1 MKNAHLQ
8 PDLLFCRQCRR
19 HFRGKRRQCP
29 TDGHALELVSAFPG
43 QAGDVLDERYLLTS
57 LIGVGGMGSV
67 FRARDQ
73 EANRDVA
80 LKLLRSDYASN
91 ASAAQRFFQEAR
103 LLRQIR
109 HPAVVGLHRFS
120 RTADGHL
127 LIDMELVDGESVRD
141 RVLNQGHGLDFASA
155 MAVLDQLLAALA
167 ACHDAGVVHC
177 DVKPENLMLPR
188 HGGLAPMK
196 LVDFGVAQAPGPV
209 QQSEDICI
217 IGTPAYMSPEQV
229 RGASVD
235 GRTDLY
241 LVGCVAYELLTGD
254 PPFLGATALDLC
266 HSQLLDTPPAL
277 ATRLPA
283 EQIPVGFEAWLQPL
297 LAKDPALRPSS
308 ARQVR
313 EHLRSVRHAHRD
325 AVAAAHR
332 LLSAQSAVSVRPPS
346 ASLLRRPSAS
356 TQRSTPSENRNG
368 WTVDMVR
375 ALVEV
380 RQAHSQTGIVYGAEA
395 IEQIAR
401 HVLAGPIQELREM
414 GAEVRGPAGPHL
426 EIRVS
431 CAGDERGVISHLL
444 DTMASMNAHLARIP
458 EPRLELRAAIVAEL
472 PGAGLAQPMGV
483 DPLEL
488 LSLSPMTQ
496 VRVDEFVARWAGRR
510 ALVKLTSVT
519 NPGQA
524 KATDIYATSLNPV

>member
-1 MKNAHLQ
+1 MKSTHLQ

-29 TDGHALELVSAFPG
+29 TDGHTLELVSAFPG

-67 FRARDQ
+67 FRARDR

-91 ASAAQRFFQEAR
+91 ASSAQRFFQEAR

-141 RVLNQGHGLDFASA
+141 RVLNQGHGLDFASG

-177 DVKPENLMLPR
+177 DVKPENLMLP
-188 HGGLAPMK
+188 HNGGLAPMK

-209 QQSEDICI
+209 QQSDDIGI

-241 LVGCVAYELLTGD
+241 LVGCVAYELLTGE

-266 HSQLLDTPPAL
+266 HSQLLDTPPPLSSRVA
-277 ATRLPA
+277 AD
-283 EQIPVGFEAWLQPL
+283 QIPVGFEAWLMPL
-297 LAKDPALRPSS
+297 LAKDPAMRPGS

-313 EHLRSVRHAHRD
+313 EHLRTVRHTHRD
-325 AVAAAHR
+325 AVAALRKSLIPVAPI
-332 LLSAQSAVSVRPPS
+332 LVRPPS
-346 ASLLRRPSAS
+346 AALLRRPSS
-356 TQRSTPSENRNG
+356 PGQRVAPADGRPT
-368 WTVDMVR
+368 WTVSTVR
-375 ALVEV
+375 ALVEI
-380 RQAHSQTGIVYGAEA
+380 RQSHSSTGIVYGAEA

-401 HVLAGPIQELREM
+401 HVLAAPIQEMREM

-431 CAGDERGVISHLL
+431 CAGDERGIISHLL

-458 EPRLELRAAIVAEL
+458 EPRLELRAAVVAEL
-472 PGAGLAQPMGV
+472 PGAGIASPMGV

-488 LSLSPMTQ
+488 LALSPATQ
-496 VRVDEFVARWAGRR
+496 VRVDEYVARWAGRR
-510 ALVKLTSVT
+510 ALVKLTSVVS
-519 NPGQA
+519 PGSP
-524 KATDIYATSLNPV
+524 KPTDIYATSLHPV